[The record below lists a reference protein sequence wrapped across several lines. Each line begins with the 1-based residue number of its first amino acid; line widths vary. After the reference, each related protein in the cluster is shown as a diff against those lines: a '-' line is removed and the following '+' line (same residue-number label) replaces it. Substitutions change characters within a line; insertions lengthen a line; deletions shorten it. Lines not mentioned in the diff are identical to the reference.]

1 MHPAVAVLFYLCY
14 TFAISCYSHHA
25 LLFAAGGNCRAA
37 AEATG
42 GFKMDQINETG
53 TNNKDKSKN
62 MDKIHE
68 SGKKYT
74 FEDLREIMRTL
85 RSENGCPWDRRQT
98 HESLI
103 PCLEEEAG
111 EVIDAIRNQDP
122 ENLCEELGDLLFQVM
137 SHSQIAE
144 EKGLF
149 TIDDVVDGVS
159 AKMVRRHP
167 NVFGD
172 EKVNSSEEGL
182 DLWNRIKTEEKSK
195 KEQKTLTKQG

>member
-1 MHPAVAVLFYLCY
+1 MQQNNESNKKN
-14 TFAISCYSHHA
+14 TDIS
-25 LLFAAGGNCRAA
+25 G
-37 AEATG
+37 
-42 GFKMDQINETG
+42 KMD
-53 TNNKDKSKN
+53 KN
-62 MDKIHE
+62 FE

-74 FEDLREIMRTL
+74 FDDLKDIMRTL

-111 EVIDAIRNQDP
+111 EVIDAIRENDP

-159 AKMVRRHP
+159 AKMIRRHP

-172 EKVNSSEEGL
+172 EKVNSAEEGL
-182 DLWNRIKTEEKSK
+182 DLWNRIKSEEKSK
-195 KEQKTLTKQG
+195 KAQKTLTKQG

>member
-1 MHPAVAVLFYLCY
+1 MQQNNESNKKN
-14 TFAISCYSHHA
+14 TDTI
-25 LLFAAGGNCRAA
+25 G
-37 AEATG
+37 
-42 GFKMDQINETG
+42 KMD
-53 TNNKDKSKN
+53 KN
-62 MDKIHE
+62 AE
-68 SGKKYT
+68 PGKKYT
-74 FEDLREIMRTL
+74 FDDLKDIMRTL

-111 EVIDAIRNQDP
+111 EVIDAIRENDP

-159 AKMVRRHP
+159 AKMIRRHP

-172 EKVNSSEEGL
+172 EKVNSAEEGL
-182 DLWNRIKTEEKSK
+182 DLWNRIKSEEKRK
-195 KEQKTLTKQG
+195 KAQKTLTKQG

>member
-1 MHPAVAVLFYLCY
+1 MQQNNESNKKN
-14 TFAISCYSHHA
+14 TDII
-25 LLFAAGGNCRAA
+25 G
-37 AEATG
+37 
-42 GFKMDQINETG
+42 KMD
-53 TNNKDKSKN
+53 KN
-62 MDKIHE
+62 SE

-74 FEDLREIMRTL
+74 FDDLKDIMRTL

-111 EVIDAIRNQDP
+111 EVIDAIRENDP

-159 AKMVRRHP
+159 AKMIRRHP

-172 EKVNSSEEGL
+172 EKVNSAEEGL
-182 DLWNRIKTEEKSK
+182 DLWNRIKSEEKSK
-195 KEQKTLTKQG
+195 KAQKTLTKQG

>member
-1 MHPAVAVLFYLCY
+1 MHQNNESDKKN
-14 TFAISCYSHHA
+14 TDTI
-25 LLFAAGGNCRAA
+25 G
-37 AEATG
+37 
-42 GFKMDQINETG
+42 KMD
-53 TNNKDKSKN
+53 KN
-62 MDKIHE
+62 AE

-74 FEDLREIMRTL
+74 FDDLKDIMRTL

-111 EVIDAIRNQDP
+111 EVIDAIRENDP

-159 AKMVRRHP
+159 AKMIRRHP

-172 EKVNSSEEGL
+172 EKVNSAEEGL
-182 DLWNRIKTEEKSK
+182 DLWNRIKSEEKSK
-195 KEQKTLTKQG
+195 KAQKTLTKQG

>member
-1 MHPAVAVLFYLCY
+1 M
-14 TFAISCYSHHA
+14 
-25 LLFAAGGNCRAA
+25 
-37 AEATG
+37 
-42 GFKMDQINETG
+42 
-53 TNNKDKSKN
+53 
-62 MDKIHE
+62 
-68 SGKKYT
+68 
-74 FEDLREIMRTL
+74 ED
-85 RSENGCPWDRRQT
+85 
-98 HESLI
+98 
-103 PCLEEEAG
+103 EAG

>member
-53 TNNKDKSKN
+53 TNNTDKSKN

-85 RSENGCPWDRRQT
+85 RSENGCP
-98 HESLI
+98 
-103 PCLEEEAG
+103 
-111 EVIDAIRNQDP
+111 
-122 ENLCEELGDLLFQVM
+122 
-137 SHSQIAE
+137 
-144 EKGLF
+144 
-149 TIDDVVDGVS
+149 
-159 AKMVRRHP
+159 
-167 NVFGD
+167 
-172 EKVNSSEEGL
+172 
-182 DLWNRIKTEEKSK
+182 
-195 KEQKTLTKQG
+195 

>member
-1 MHPAVAVLFYLCY
+1 MEEM
-14 TFAISCYSHHA
+14 
-25 LLFAAGGNCRAA
+25 R
-37 AEATG
+37 
-42 GFKMDQINETG
+42 
-53 TNNKDKSKN
+53 
-62 MDKIHE
+62 
-68 SGKKYT
+68 KKYT
-74 FEDLREIMRTL
+74 FDDLKDIMRTL

-111 EVIDAIRNQDP
+111 EVIDAIRENDP

-144 EKGLF
+144 GKGLF

-159 AKMVRRHP
+159 AKMIRRHP

-172 EKVNSSEEGL
+172 EKVNSAEEGL
-182 DLWNRIKTEEKSK
+182 DLWNRIKSEEKSK
-195 KEQKTLTKQG
+195 KAQKTLTKQG

>member
-1 MHPAVAVLFYLCY
+1 MEEM
-14 TFAISCYSHHA
+14 
-25 LLFAAGGNCRAA
+25 R
-37 AEATG
+37 
-42 GFKMDQINETG
+42 
-53 TNNKDKSKN
+53 
-62 MDKIHE
+62 
-68 SGKKYT
+68 KKYT
-74 FEDLREIMRTL
+74 FDDLKDIMRTL
-85 RSENGCPWDRRQT
+85 RSGNGCPWDRRQT

-111 EVIDAIRNQDP
+111 EVIDAIRENDP

-159 AKMVRRHP
+159 AKMIRRHP

-172 EKVNSSEEGL
+172 EKVNSAEEGL
-182 DLWNRIKTEEKSK
+182 DLWNRIKSEEKSK
-195 KEQKTLTKQG
+195 KAQKTLTKQG

>member
-1 MHPAVAVLFYLCY
+1 MQQNNESNKKN
-14 TFAISCYSHHA
+14 TDIS
-25 LLFAAGGNCRAA
+25 G
-37 AEATG
+37 
-42 GFKMDQINETG
+42 KMD
-53 TNNKDKSKN
+53 KN
-62 MDKIHE
+62 SE

-74 FEDLREIMRTL
+74 FDDLKDIMRTL

-111 EVIDAIRNQDP
+111 EVIDAIRENDP

-159 AKMVRRHP
+159 AKMIRRHP

-172 EKVNSSEEGL
+172 EKVNSAEEGL
-182 DLWNRIKTEEKSK
+182 DLWNRIKSEEKSK
-195 KEQKTLTKQG
+195 KAQKTLTKQG

>member
-1 MHPAVAVLFYLCY
+1 MEEM
-14 TFAISCYSHHA
+14 
-25 LLFAAGGNCRAA
+25 R
-37 AEATG
+37 
-42 GFKMDQINETG
+42 
-53 TNNKDKSKN
+53 
-62 MDKIHE
+62 
-68 SGKKYT
+68 KKYT
-74 FEDLREIMRTL
+74 FDDLKDIMRTL

-111 EVIDAIRNQDP
+111 EVIDAIRENDP

-149 TIDDVVDGVS
+149 TIDDVIDGVS
-159 AKMVRRHP
+159 AKMIRRHP

-172 EKVNSSEEGL
+172 EKVNSAEEGL
-182 DLWNRIKTEEKSK
+182 DLWNRIKSEEKSK
-195 KEQKTLTKQG
+195 KAQKTLTKQG

>member
-53 TNNKDKSKN
+53 TNNTDKSKN

-98 HESLI
+98 HERAAFL
-103 PCLEEEAG
+103 
-111 EVIDAIRNQDP
+111 QD
-122 ENLCEELGDLLFQVM
+122 G
-137 SHSQIAE
+137 
-144 EKGLF
+144 
-149 TIDDVVDGVS
+149 
-159 AKMVRRHP
+159 
-167 NVFGD
+167 
-172 EKVNSSEEGL
+172 
-182 DLWNRIKTEEKSK
+182 KSYFA
-195 KEQKTLTKQG
+195 QKTYTVHTNGKQY

>member
-1 MHPAVAVLFYLCY
+1 M
-14 TFAISCYSHHA
+14 
-25 LLFAAGGNCRAA
+25 
-37 AEATG
+37 
-42 GFKMDQINETG
+42 
-53 TNNKDKSKN
+53 
-62 MDKIHE
+62 KIME
-68 SGKKYT
+68 EMRKKYT
-74 FEDLREIMRTL
+74 FDDLKDIMRTL

-111 EVIDAIRNQDP
+111 EVIDAIRENDP

-159 AKMVRRHP
+159 AKMIRRHP

-172 EKVNSSEEGL
+172 EKVNSAEEGL
-182 DLWNRIKTEEKSK
+182 DLWNRIKSEEKSK
-195 KEQKTLTKQG
+195 KAQKTLTKQG

>member
-1 MHPAVAVLFYLCY
+1 MEEM
-14 TFAISCYSHHA
+14 
-25 LLFAAGGNCRAA
+25 R
-37 AEATG
+37 
-42 GFKMDQINETG
+42 
-53 TNNKDKSKN
+53 
-62 MDKIHE
+62 
-68 SGKKYT
+68 KKYT
-74 FEDLREIMRTL
+74 FHDLKDIMRTL

-111 EVIDAIRNQDP
+111 EVIDAIRENDP

-159 AKMVRRHP
+159 AKMIRRHP

-172 EKVNSSEEGL
+172 EKVNSAEEGL
-182 DLWNRIKTEEKSK
+182 DLWNRIKSEEKSK
-195 KEQKTLTKQG
+195 KAQKTLTKQG

>member
-1 MHPAVAVLFYLCY
+1 MQQNNESNKKN
-14 TFAISCYSHHA
+14 TDIS
-25 LLFAAGGNCRAA
+25 G
-37 AEATG
+37 
-42 GFKMDQINETG
+42 KMD
-53 TNNKDKSKN
+53 KN
-62 MDKIHE
+62 SE

-74 FEDLREIMRTL
+74 FDDLKDIMRTL

-111 EVIDAIRNQDP
+111 EVIDAIRKNDP

-159 AKMVRRHP
+159 AKMIRRHP

-172 EKVNSSEEGL
+172 EKVNSAEEGL
-182 DLWNRIKTEEKSK
+182 DLWNRIKSEEKSK
-195 KEQKTLTKQG
+195 KAQKTLTKQG

>member
-1 MHPAVAVLFYLCY
+1 MQQNNESNKKN
-14 TFAISCYSHHA
+14 TDIS
-25 LLFAAGGNCRAA
+25 G
-37 AEATG
+37 
-42 GFKMDQINETG
+42 KMD
-53 TNNKDKSKN
+53 KN
-62 MDKIHE
+62 SV

-74 FEDLREIMRTL
+74 FDDLKDIMRTL

-111 EVIDAIRNQDP
+111 EVIDAIRENDP
-122 ENLCEELGDLLFQVM
+122 ENLCEELGDLLFQGM

-159 AKMVRRHP
+159 AKMIRRHP

-172 EKVNSSEEGL
+172 EKVNSAEEGL
-182 DLWNRIKTEEKSK
+182 DLWNRIKSEEKSK
-195 KEQKTLTKQG
+195 KAQKTLTKQG

>member
-1 MHPAVAVLFYLCY
+1 
-14 TFAISCYSHHA
+14 
-25 LLFAAGGNCRAA
+25 
-37 AEATG
+37 
-42 GFKMDQINETG
+42 MDQINETG
-53 TNNKDKSKN
+53 TNNTDKSKN

-137 SHSQIAE
+137 SHSQIA
-144 EKGLF
+144 
-149 TIDDVVDGVS
+149 VVDGVS

>member
-1 MHPAVAVLFYLCY
+1 MQQNNESNKKN
-14 TFAISCYSHHA
+14 TDIS
-25 LLFAAGGNCRAA
+25 G
-37 AEATG
+37 
-42 GFKMDQINETG
+42 KMD
-53 TNNKDKSKN
+53 KN
-62 MDKIHE
+62 SV

-74 FEDLREIMRTL
+74 FDDLKDIMRTL

-111 EVIDAIRNQDP
+111 EVIDAIRENDP
-122 ENLCEELGDLLFQVM
+122 ENLCEELGDLLFQVR

-159 AKMVRRHP
+159 AKMIRRHP

-172 EKVNSSEEGL
+172 EKVNSAEEGL
-182 DLWNRIKTEEKSK
+182 DLWNRIKSEEKSK
-195 KEQKTLTKQG
+195 KAQKTLTKQG

>member
-1 MHPAVAVLFYLCY
+1 M
-14 TFAISCYSHHA
+14 
-25 LLFAAGGNCRAA
+25 
-37 AEATG
+37 EE
-42 GFKMDQINETG
+42 MQ
-53 TNNKDKSKN
+53 
-62 MDKIHE
+62 
-68 SGKKYT
+68 KKYT
-74 FEDLREIMRTL
+74 FDDLKDIMRTL

-111 EVIDAIRNQDP
+111 EVIDAIQKDDP

-172 EKVNSSEEGL
+172 EKVNSAEEGL
-182 DLWNRIKTEEKSK
+182 DLWNRIKSEEKSK
-195 KEQKTLTKQG
+195 KAQKTLTKQG

>member
-1 MHPAVAVLFYLCY
+1 M
-14 TFAISCYSHHA
+14 
-25 LLFAAGGNCRAA
+25 
-37 AEATG
+37 
-42 GFKMDQINETG
+42 
-53 TNNKDKSKN
+53 
-62 MDKIHE
+62 KIME
-68 SGKKYT
+68 EMRKKYT
-74 FEDLREIMRTL
+74 FDDLKDIMRTL

-103 PCLEEEAG
+103 PCLEEETG
-111 EVIDAIRNQDP
+111 EVIDAIRGNDP

-144 EKGLF
+144 ERGLF

-172 EKVNSSEEGL
+172 EKVNSAEEGL
-182 DLWNRIKTEEKSK
+182 DLWNRIKSEEKSK
-195 KEQKTLTKQG
+195 KAQKTLTKQG